1 MTTAVTTT
9 RGPAR
14 LAFATASVAVG
25 ALLAAWSGTGPL
37 LPLLVAAVLAGQ
49 AQQALP

>member
-1 MTTAVTTT
+1 MTTALTTT

-14 LAFATASVAVG
+14 LAFATVFIAVG
-25 ALLAAWSGTGPL
+25 ALIAAWSGTGPL
-37 LPLLVAAVLAGQ
+37 APLLVAAVLVGQ